1 MVINSLIF
9 KRVFMPDT
17 LLTVFISMGYFIFLT
32 VLPNY
37 IWISNGGITLNDLLY
52 NRHQLPEEP
61 SKVKIAILAL
71 ENYKETYPIFL
82 GLSILGIV
90 MGIPIQYAAAT
101 WMILRFLHTP
111 FYILQWNWFRIL
123 TLISS
128 IICLFWMTFQI
139 INLNRLTMFS
149 HF

>member
-1 MVINSLIF
+1 
-9 KRVFMPDT
+9 MPDT

-32 VLPNY
+32 FLPYY
-37 IWISNGGITLNDLLY
+37 IWIYDGGITLKDLLY
-52 NRHQLPEEP
+52 NRYKLPEEP
-61 SKVKIAILAL
+61 SKVKIANLAL

-90 MGIPIQYAAAT
+90 MGIPIQYAALT
-101 WMILRFLHTP
+101 WMIFKFFHTACC
-111 FYILQWNWFRIL
+111 ILQWNLFRVL
-123 TLISS
+123 TWLLS
-128 IICLFWMTFQI
+128 IICLFWMIFQI

>member
-9 KRVFMPDT
+9 KRVVMPDT

-32 VLPNY
+32 FLPYY
-37 IWISNGGITLNDLLY
+37 IWISDGGITLNDLLY
-52 NRHQLPEEP
+52 NRHQLPKEP
-61 SKVKIAILAL
+61 SKVKIANLAL

-90 MGIPIQYAAAT
+90 MGIPIQYAAVT
-101 WMILRFLHTP
+101 WMIFNFFHTACCILH
-111 FYILQWNWFRIL
+111 WNLFRVL
-123 TLISS
+123 TWLLS
-128 IICLFWMTFQI
+128 IICLFWMIFQI